1 MKTFRTFMAML
12 MSLAL
17 AVTLNAQPPQRYIRV
32 QVAAENP
39 DWHYSQGEKIK
50 FDVSVIKNNS
60 PLENVEIWYE
70 ISEDMMPA
78 RSSGTLTLRN
88 GTGTIDGGT
97 MDKPGFLR
105 CRVWT
110 TYDGNEYEGMAT
122 AGVDSQD
129 IEPTVKDP
137 ADFDE
142 FWGRAKAQLAEV
154 PVAPIATLLPDQCT
168 ATVDVY
174 QVSLLL
180 PYNAR
185 VYGILTKPKAEGKY
199 PVMLQVP
206 GAGIRPYYG
215 DLNTAEQGFIVLQMG
230 IHGIPANLP
239 THVYADLSRGAL
251 SNYMRIKIED
261 KDNYYFKRVCL
272 GCIRGID
279 YLTSLP
285 EFDGENVIVRGGS
298 QGGALSIVT
307 AGLDDR
313 ITALAAN
320 YPALS
325 DMAGHHYNRA
335 GGWPH
340 MFRDENDDPSP
351 AMLETL
357 AYYDVVNF
365 ARRVRAPGIYV
376 FGYNDMTCPPTSVCA
391 ALNMIPAPKEIVVAE
406 ELGHWQYPEQNAKS
420 WEFLMKAIGG

>member
-1 MKTFRTFMAML
+1 MAML
-12 MSLAL
+12 LML
-17 AVTLNAQPPQRYIRV
+17 AVAVSLHSQPPQRYIRV

-39 DWHYSQGEKIK
+39 DWHYAQGEKIK

-60 PLENVEIWYE
+60 PLENVDIRYE
-70 ISEDMMPA
+70 ISEDMLPA

-97 MDKPGFLR
+97 LDKPGFLR

-110 TYDGNEYEGMAT
+110 TYDGVEYEGMAT

-129 IEPTVKDP
+129 IQPTVQDP

-142 FWGRAKAQLAEV
+142 FWNRAKAQLAEV
-154 PVAPIATLLPDQCT
+154 SVAPIVTLLPDQCT

-174 QVSLLL
+174 QVSLQL

-230 IHGIPANLP
+230 IHGIPVNLP

-261 KDNYYFKRVCL
+261 KENYYFKRVYL

-320 YPALS
+320 YPALA
-325 DMAGHHYNRA
+325 DMAGHHYDRA

-340 MFRDENDDPSP
+340 MFRDENDNASP

-365 ARRVRAPGIYV
+365 ARRVKAPGIYV

-420 WEFLMKAIGG
+420 WEFLLKAIGR